1 MSNSL
6 CAMAAIAEY
15 WVLDLV
21 NRILV
26 VHREPN
32 PAEST
37 DSSVTTYAEFDRC
50 SPLLNP
56 TGSVL
61 VGEML
66 PTVMTT
72 GLHHRPIKPGH
83 KFAHREEFAELEAT
97 DTYPKRP
104 QSGSIRSE
112 NRLLQELATACML
125 RASSL

>member
-1 MSNSL
+1 MSDSL
-6 CAMAAIAEY
+6 CAMAAIAKY

-32 PAEST
+32 PAEGT
-37 DSSVTTYAEFDRC
+37 DSSVTTYPEFDRC

-66 PTVMTT
+66 PPVTT
-72 GLHHRPIKPGH
+72 
-83 KFAHREEFAELEAT
+83 T
-97 DTYPKRP
+97 
-104 QSGSIRSE
+104 
-112 NRLLQELATACML
+112 
-125 RASSL
+125 